1 MVQALRVPK
10 AVLLLSNGVKQ
21 AGAKDF
27 QLLCSW
33 DHSSAKRS
41 RWGCF
46 PWASCPS
53 WELMGQKDAGVGK
66 HLLLGMGASQQSE
79 AQCCPCSCLTLGHSP
94 GAVPLIRGEQGVLP
108 GADCTYFFP
117 KVV

>member
-66 HLLLGMGASQQSE
+66 HLLLGIG
-79 AQCCPCSCLTLGHSP
+79 
-94 GAVPLIRGEQGVLP
+94 GESAKRSTVLP
-108 GADCTYFFP
+108 MLLPHFGAFP
-117 KVV
+117 GGCAIDPGGTRRAPRS

>member
-1 MVQALRVPK
+1 MVQALRVLK
-10 AVLLLSNGVKQ
+10 TVLLLSNGVKQ

-53 WELMGQKDAGVGK
+53 WELMGQKGDAGVGE
-66 HLLLGMGASQQSE
+66 HLLLGMGASQ
-79 AQCCPCSCLTLGHSP
+79 
-94 GAVPLIRGEQGVLP
+94 
-108 GADCTYFFP
+108 
-117 KVV
+117 